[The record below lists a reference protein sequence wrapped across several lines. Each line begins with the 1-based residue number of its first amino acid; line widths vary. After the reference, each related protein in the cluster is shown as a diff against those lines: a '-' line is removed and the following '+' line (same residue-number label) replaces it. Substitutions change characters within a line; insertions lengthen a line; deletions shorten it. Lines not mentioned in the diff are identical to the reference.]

1 MPSPNLPQIS
11 RSDLYRAF
19 KDDGLVR
26 LFEQILQTLNET
38 LPADTT
44 VVQAAIDAHIA
55 DTTDAHQ
62 GSAIGVTPT
71 GGIASNNVQAALAE
85 LDSEKLAASL
95 VTAYGLTLIAAAN
108 AVAARTVLALGTIAT
123 QNANAVSLSGGTIGL
138 ASGTLGYAT
147 GNGGTVTQ
155 TLNKGTGVTLNK
167 ITGEITLNAA
177 GLAANSAVTFTL
189 TNSTIAAQDRVVVNH
204 ISGGTFTAY
213 ALDAQPGTG
222 SALIGVRNLTAG
234 SLSEAIVIGFT
245 VIKAANS

>member
-1 MPSPNLPQIS
+1 VGAAGSATRAAECLARTFRPIS

-26 LFEQILQTLNET
+26 LFEEILQTLNET

-55 DTTDAHQ
+55 DTVDAHEAT
-62 GSAIGVTPT
+62 AIGVTPT

-85 LDSEKLAASL
+85 LDTEKLAASL

-108 AVAARTVLALGTIAT
+108 AGAARTVLALGTIAT
-123 QNANAVSLSGGTIGL
+123 QNANAVSLTGGTIGL

-155 TLNKGTGVTLNK
+155 ALNKGTGVTLNK

-177 GLAANSAVTFTL
+177 GLAANTAVTFTL
-189 TNSTIAAQDRVVVNH
+189 TNSTIAATDRIVSITSPAAPSPPMRWTPNRVQGRRSLV
-204 ISGGTFTAY
+204 Y
-213 ALDAQPGTG
+213 ATSRPAPCRRP
-222 SALIGVRNLTAG
+222 S
-234 SLSEAIVIGFT
+234 
-245 VIKAANS
+245 